1 MNEFEKLGLDEA
13 ILKVI
18 VAEKFE
24 KPSEIQA
31 KSIPMILEGKDVMAV
46 SATGSG
52 KTLAFAAGIIHDAK
66 KGAGVQAVILTPTR
80 ELAEQVSDSFKT
92 FSQFKKLRI
101 LPIYGGV
108 SINAQIQGL
117 KQADVVVATP
127 GRMLDHIQRNTINL
141 SKVSTL
147 VFDEADR
154 MLDMGFIDDVKKIT
168 NKCPRNRQTLLFSA
182 TLSKKVYSLAKGYMK
197 NPESVSVES
206 RVDPKKLSQCFYD
219 VQDNLKFS
227 LLVHLLKNEHSGLV
241 MVFCNT
247 QRNTDFVAKNIKK
260 QGLDASAIHGGL
272 TQDKRTRILR
282 NFNSSDMHVL
292 VCTDVAARG
301 LDIKGVSHVYNYDVP
316 NESDNYIH
324 RIGRTARAGEEG
336 KAITILAS
344 RDYGNF
350 RKVISDTGVKV
361 AKEDVPA
368 VERVKITVAKSFD
381 GGSGKGGFG
390 ARRGGSSFGGNRGGS
405 GSSSGRGGSSFGG
418 NRGSGSSRGGSSY
431 GGNRGSGSSSGRGG
445 SGFGGNRSSGSSRGG
460 SSSGGNRS
468 SSSGRSGGYGA
479 KKGGF
484 GGNNNQKSSDSGK
497 SFQKS

>member
-31 KSIPMILEGKDVMAV
+31 KSIPIILEGKDVMAV

-101 LPIYGGV
+101 LPVYGGV

-227 LLVHLLKNEHSGLV
+227 LLVHLLKNEHGGLV

-247 QRNTDFVAKNIKK
+247 QRNTDFVAKNLKK

-324 RIGRTARAGEEG
+324 RIGRTARAGSEG

-381 GGSGKGGFG
+381 GGSGRGGFG

-405 GSSSGRGGSSFGG
+405 GSSRGGSGSGARRSGSGFGG
-418 NRGSGSSRGGSSY
+418 NRGSGSSRSD
-431 GGNRGSGSSSGRGG
+431 
-445 SGFGGNRSSGSSRGG
+445 SGFGGNRSGSGSSRG
-460 SSSGGNRS
+460 SSG
-468 SSSGRSGGYGA
+468 SGRSGGYGA
-479 KKGGF
+479 KKSGF
-484 GGNNNQKSSDSGK
+484 GGNNNRKSSDSGK

>member
-18 VAEKFE
+18 VVEKFE
-24 KPSEIQA
+24 KPSDIQVKA
-31 KSIPMILEGKDVMAV
+31 IPLILEGKDVMAV

-66 KGAGVQAVILTPTR
+66 RGAGIQALILTPTR

-101 LPIYGGV
+101 LPVYGGV
-108 SINAQIQGL
+108 SISAQIQGL
-117 KQADVVVATP
+117 KQADVVIATP
-127 GRMLDHIQRNTINL
+127 GRVLDHIQRKTIDL
-141 SKVSTL
+141 SLVSTL

-168 NKCPRNRQTLLFSA
+168 TKCPKKRQTLLFSA
-182 TLSKKVYSLAKGYMK
+182 TLSKKVYSLAKGYMN

-206 RVDPKKLSQCFYD
+206 RVDPTKLSQCFYD

-227 LLVHLLKNEHSGLV
+227 LLVHLLKTEKSGLV

-247 QRNTDFVAKNIKK
+247 QRNTDFVAKNIKM

-272 TQDKRTRILR
+272 TQDKRTRIMK
-282 NFNSSDMHVL
+282 NFNSSDVHVL

-324 RIGRTARAGEEG
+324 RIGRTARAGKEG

-350 RKVISDTGVKV
+350 RKVLSDTGVKV
-361 AKEDVPA
+361 VKEDVPA
-368 VERVKITVAKSFD
+368 VERVKLTVPVSSDSGSGRGGFGGNRGSSGFGGR
-381 GGSGKGGFG
+381 GGSGSGGRSSSGFSG
-390 ARRGGSSFGGNRGGS
+390 RSGSGFSGRGGSSSGGRSSSGFSGRGGSGSGGRSSSGFGGRGGS
-405 GSSSGRGGSSFGG
+405 GSSSG
-418 NRGSGSSRGGSSY
+418 
-431 GGNRGSGSSSGRGG
+431 
-445 SGFGGNRSSGSSRGG
+445 
-460 SSSGGNRS
+460 
-468 SSSGRSGGYGA
+468 GYGA
-479 KKGGF
+479 KKTGF
-484 GGNNNQKSSDSGK
+484 GGNNNRKSSGAGK
-497 SFQKS
+497 SFQKD